1 MFGPPLPDDGLDAAR
16 ADLLQS
22 LLEDERV
29 FDSAIAFLRRLCM
42 EAEQDGNT
50 KLAHAFKRL
59 ANAFQRF
66 DYERT
71 TAVVDIITSMEEVD
85 E

>member
-1 MFGPPLPDDGLDAAR
+1 MFGPPLPDDDLEAAR
-16 ADLLQS
+16 GELLQA

-29 FDSAIAFLRRLCM
+29 FDNAIAFLRRLAA
-42 EAEQDGNT
+42 EADQDGQS
-50 KLAHAFKRL
+50 KLAHAFRRL

-71 TAVVDIITSMEEVD
+71 TAVVDIITSMEET
-85 E
+85 